1 MSRQQTTRTS
11 YWQPD
16 IRMTVEK
23 SVTVQKE
30 QRIEGATVKENVQSR
45 INAKKEKIM
54 LITSKEEG
62 WNCVRG
68 AI

>member
-1 MSRQQTTRTS
+1 
-11 YWQPD
+11 
-16 IRMTVEK
+16 MTVEK